1 MKIMTKK
8 EKDKVD
14 LMEQWALST
23 NIALLFKKVVENK
36 DLIDFTL
43 HFLKSDIYKQYFTNH
58 TIFSQSPLYVLQ
70 LFKEE
75 LFENNK
81 DYDSLIK
88 KEEMYEEDIALWF
101 VYMLSEWQQ
110 DVKIDVASLTYEDLD
125 WLYVNYDVLHT
136 QDVKYVFDVFMEER
150 RGQKPH
156 YQTVEDRESE

>member
-88 KEEMYEEDIALWF
+88 KEEMYEEDIAFWF
-101 VYMLSEWQQ
+101 GYMLSEWQQ
-110 DVKIDVASLTYEDLD
+110 DGKIDVASLTYEDLD